1 MADTAPSID
10 PRQWYIT
17 LLERFGYPTIVTFV
31 LGYGVYAG
39 LAERE
44 QSIREEARDVFL
56 AHRVAGM
63 RFFQARAA
71 MMRDM
76 TNKYGNDIDWVEIL
90 AALLKVLL
98 ILVPLFTEEGT

>member
-1 MADTAPSID
+1 VGSY
-10 PRQWYIT
+10 PRSVLGT
-17 LLERFGYPTIVTFV
+17 KRRGVIVTP
-31 LGYGVYAG
+31 
-39 LAERE
+39 ERE
-44 QSIREEARDVFL
+44 QQIREEARDVFL

-76 TNKYGNDIDWVEIL
+76 TAKYGNDIDWVEIL